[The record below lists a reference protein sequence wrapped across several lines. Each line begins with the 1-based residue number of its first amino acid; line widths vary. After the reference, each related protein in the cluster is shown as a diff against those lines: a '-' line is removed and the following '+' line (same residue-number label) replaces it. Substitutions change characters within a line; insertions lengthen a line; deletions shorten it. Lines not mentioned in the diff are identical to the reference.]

1 MAKTRDFMLGCL
13 LLAGLRAW
21 TAPVTPEE
29 QAVIEA
35 GRQGAKARPVTRAKP
50 LDIRETNRVRIFKGA
65 KDSVVY
71 IASGS
76 QRYVLLNQE
85 TGGTVAIT
93 PGTGTGFVWDDLGH
107 VVTNYHVVVL
117 DAGGAPIDEAD
128 DLQVTLADGKTYR
141 ARVIGKSIAYDIA
154 VLRVFAPLKVMKPL
168 PIGSS
173 ADLQVGQSV
182 MAIGN
187 PLGLDHTLTEGIVSG
202 LRKEVV
208 TDAALQ
214 RKIRGAIQTDAAI
227 NPGNSGGPLLDS
239 SGRVVGMNT
248 SIQSQTGFNMGVSF
262 AIPVDTLNRVVPL
275 LIARGQLER
284 PELGFTAISSQLA
297 ALLGVNRGV
306 VVGGIVPGGVADQA
320 GLKGWTLKEGEKIPE
335 LGDIIVGFQGHPVDN
350 EVQLLDFLELEPPG
364 VALVFDVLRA
374 GKHLKIT
381 MRPGAKPAKG
391 GEGPAL

>member
-1 MAKTRDFMLGCL
+1 
-13 LLAGLRAW
+13 
-21 TAPVTPEE
+21 
-29 QAVIEA
+29 
-35 GRQGAKARPVTRAKP
+35 
-50 LDIRETNRVRIFKGA
+50 
-65 KDSVVY
+65 
-71 IASGS
+71 
-76 QRYVLLNQE
+76 
-85 TGGTVAIT
+85 
-93 PGTGTGFVWDDLGH
+93 VWDDLGH

-154 VLRVFAPLKVMKPL
+154 VLRVFAPLKIMKPL

-306 VVGGIVPGGVADQA
+306 VVGGIVPGGVAEQA
-320 GLKGWTLKEGEKIPE
+320 GLKGWTLKEGEKIPQ

-364 VALVFDVLRA
+364 AVLVFDVLRA
-374 GKHLKIT
+374 GKHLKVT